1 MCTGRLDLAFVLRA
15 FSKGADGVFIA
26 GCRLNECNYVT
37 HGNFYALS
45 MTHLCKKLLEHAG
58 IDPARLR
65 MELLSGGEGNRFA
78 ETVNSFSETIRELG
92 HLGTSEAVSESELKA
107 RLDELVKLVPYI
119 KVEKKEKLRSRLE
132 TVEEYGKLFD
142 TDEIRKL
149 LEEVPSY
156 YIDPEKC
163 QACRICAKRC
173 PVDAIEGA
181 KNRIHVIDQEKC
193 IKCGGCFA
201 ACPPLFGA
209 VAKLVGKPVPPP
221 LPEEERTVARKK
233 AART

>member
-45 MTHLCKKLLEHAG
+45 MTHLSRKLLEHAG
-58 IDPARLR
+58 IRPERLR

-78 ETVNSFSETIRELG
+78 ETVNSFSETVRGLG
-92 HLGTSEAVSESELKA
+92 RLGAAEGASEAELKE
-107 RLDELVKLVPYI
+107 RLDALVKLVPYI
-119 KVEKKEKLRSRLE
+119 KVETREKLRSRLE
-132 TVEEYGKLFD
+132 TAEEYETLFGA
-142 TDEIRKL
+142 DEVRKL

-156 YIDPEKC
+156 WIDPEKC

-209 VAKLVGKPVPPP
+209 VAKIVGRPAPPP
-221 LPEEERTVARKK
+221 VPEEERTVARKK